1 VGLVDCGM
9 SLPEAELMK
18 GNETLFVATSVRIR
32 CKSSF
37 SKTLETTGRRLIGR
51 Y

>member
-9 SLPEAELMK
+9 SFPEVELMV
-18 GNETLFVATSVRIR
+18 GDETEASSGRMQ

-37 SKTLETTGRRLIGR
+37 SKSLDTTGRRLIGR
-51 Y
+51 